1 MNNCFGLPGERT
13 CIPETIVPKER
24 YCIMI
29 QIHQPSGSENEVCHV
44 QAGDITMSCRVLG
57 SGQPLLLIMGYGSTM
72 ALWELQL
79 LDRLAERFR
88 VIVFDNR
95 GIGGSETGSQEFT
108 IGRFAED
115 SATLLQSLG
124 IGHAHVLGWSMGSL
138 IAQELTLRYPS
149 LVDRLVLHAAHCDA
163 KLFPPSTA
171 VLAMLTD
178 TSGTPEE
185 RGMRYISVLFPDDWL
200 RDNGLRLKE
209 IFFRP
214 MGRVPEECVGMQAAA
229 IDRWEGTT
237 GRLGAIGS
245 RTLLITGADDR
256 LVVPDNSR
264 YMSERIPHAELSII
278 ENGGHGVMFQFP
290 GTFCDIV
297 TGFLG

>member
-1 MNNCFGLPGERT
+1 MTQVYQTSVINNGARQ
-13 CIPETIVPKER
+13 VK
-24 YCIMI
+24 
-29 QIHQPSGSENEVCHV
+29 
-44 QAGDITMSCRVLG
+44 AGDIMMSCRVLG
-57 SGQPLLLIMGYGSTM
+57 SGHPLLLIMGYGSTM
-72 ALWELQL
+72 DLWEPQL

-95 GIGGSETGSQEFT
+95 GTGGSERGTQDFT

-124 IGHAHVLGWSMGSL
+124 VVQAHVLGWSMGSL
-138 IAQELTLRYPS
+138 IAQELVLRYPS
-149 LVDRLVLHAAHCDA
+149 LVGRLVLHAAHCDA
-163 KLFPPSTA
+163 KLFPPTPD

-185 RGMRYISVLFPDDWL
+185 RGMRYIRVLFPDDWL

-214 MGRVPEECVGMQAAA
+214 MGPVPEESVGMQAAA
-229 IDRWEGTT
+229 IAGWEGTT
-237 GRLGAIGS
+237 ARLGTMGC

>member
-1 MNNCFGLPGERT
+1 MN
-13 CIPETIVPKER
+13 
-24 YCIMI
+24 
-29 QIHQPSGSENEVCHV
+29 QIHQPSGSENGARQVR
-44 QAGDITMSCRVLG
+44 AGEITMSCRVLG

-72 ALWELQL
+72 NLWEPQL

-95 GIGGSETGSQEFT
+95 GIGGTEKGAQPFS

-115 SATLLQSLG
+115 SAALLHSLG
-124 IGHAHVLGWSMGSL
+124 VGQAHVLGWSMGSL
-138 IAQELTLRYPS
+138 IAQELALRHPS

-163 KLFPPSTA
+163 KMFLPSPG
-171 VLAMLTD
+171 VLARLTD
-178 TSGTPEE
+178 MSGTPEE
-185 RGMRYISVLFPDDWL
+185 RGMRYISVLFPDSWL
-200 RDNGLRLKE
+200 RENGQRLKE

-214 MGRVPEECVGMQAAA
+214 MGPVPEESVGLQAAA
-229 IDRWEGTT
+229 IDGWEGTT
-237 GRLGAIGS
+237 GRLGAIGN
-245 RTLLITGADDR
+245 RTLLITGALDQ

-264 YMSERIPHAELSII
+264 YMSERIPDAELSII

-290 GTFCDIV
+290 GTFCDMV